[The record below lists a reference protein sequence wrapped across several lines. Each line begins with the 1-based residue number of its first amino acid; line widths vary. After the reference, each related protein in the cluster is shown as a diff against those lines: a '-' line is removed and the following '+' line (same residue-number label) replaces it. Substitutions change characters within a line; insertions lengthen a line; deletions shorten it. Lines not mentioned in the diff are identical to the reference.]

1 MCKPDWRDREET
13 VRRGGGDKAILRL
26 CCKALSTNKVQ
37 IGLESNEDTDP
48 ICLERGLLHMLENPG
63 VSTESVVQTLNPRSV
78 IRIKRIIVKL
88 IY

>member
-1 MCKPDWRDREET
+1 M
-13 VRRGGGDKAILRL
+13 ARL
-26 CCKALSTNKVQ
+26 CCVALSTNKVQ

-48 ICLERGLLHMLENPG
+48 IFLERELLHMLENPG
-63 VSTESVVQTLNPRSV
+63 VSTESCPQIVIQPLNPQSV